1 MSITTPRDLPQG
13 ILAATLAYVI
23 WGVVVVYWK
32 LLPDVS
38 PWEIVGHR
46 VLWSVVLL
54 LPIIVVLGRTSAV
67 LAAFRNPRRA
77 AALLASS
84 ALIATN
90 WGIFIW
96 AVVEG
101 RIVEASLGYYI
112 NPLFVIALGVVLLG
126 ESLSRLRVAAF
137 VLAAAG
143 VAVQAVALG
152 GLPWISLTLAGS
164 FAIYGY
170 VRKVVQVEA
179 LDGLFVETLIVAPFA
194 IFGFWLLMQDGELAF
209 AHGDPLTDA
218 LLIGAGAITALPLW
232 LFAYGA
238 RRVRLSTMGFLQY
251 IAPSIS
257 LVIAVAVYDEPFGTV
272 RLVSFGLIWA
282 ALVLVSLEMFR
293 RPVPVAPEE
302 CR

>member
-1 MSITTPRDLPQG
+1 MTTAKDQPQG
-13 ILAATLAYVI
+13 VLAAALSYAI

-32 LLPDVS
+32 LLGDVS
-38 PWEIVGHR
+38 PWEILSHR
-46 VLWSVVLL
+46 VLWSVVVLA
-54 LPIIVVLGRTSAV
+54 PIIVALGRMRHV
-67 LAAFRNPRRA
+67 LAVFATPRRA
-77 AALLASS
+77 AALLVSS
-84 ALIATN
+84 LLIAGN

-96 AVVEG
+96 AVTEG
-101 RIVEASLGYYI
+101 RIIETSLGYYI
-112 NPLFVIALGVVLLG
+112 NPLLAILLGVIMLG
-126 ESLSRLRVAAF
+126 EKLSPFRIAAF
-137 VLAAAG
+137 ALAGAG

-194 IFGFWLLMQDGELAF
+194 VLGMWLLMQQGDLAF
-209 AHGDPLTDA
+209 AHGPALRDA
-218 LLIGAGAITALPLW
+218 LLVGAGAVTALPLW

-251 IAPSIS
+251 IAPTLS
-257 LVIAVAVYDEPFGTV
+257 LIIAVTIYHEPFGTV
-272 RLVSFGLIWA
+272 RLVSFSLIWA
-282 ALVLVSLEMFR
+282 ALALVSLEMFR
-293 RPVPVAPEE
+293 RPVPRPPEE

>member
-1 MSITTPRDLPQG
+1 MTTAKDQPQG
-13 ILAATLAYVI
+13 VLAAALSYSI

-32 LLPDVS
+32 LLGDVS
-38 PWEIVGHR
+38 PWEILSHR
-46 VLWSVVLL
+46 VLWSVVVLA
-54 LPIIVVLGRTSAV
+54 PIIVALGRMRHV
-67 LAAFRNPRRA
+67 LAVFATPRRA
-77 AALLASS
+77 AALLVSS
-84 ALIATN
+84 LLIAGN

-96 AVVEG
+96 AVTEG
-101 RIVEASLGYYI
+101 RIIETSLGYYI
-112 NPLFVIALGVVLLG
+112 NPLLAILLGVIMLG
-126 ESLSRLRVAAF
+126 EKLSPFRIAAF
-137 VLAAAG
+137 ALAGAG

-194 IFGFWLLMQDGELAF
+194 VLGMWLLMQQGDLAF
-209 AHGDPLTDA
+209 AHGPALRDA
-218 LLIGAGAITALPLW
+218 LLVGAGAVTALPLW

-251 IAPSIS
+251 IAPTLS
-257 LVIAVAVYDEPFGTV
+257 LIIAVTIYHEPFGTV
-272 RLVSFGLIWA
+272 RLVSFSLIWA
-282 ALVLVSLEMFR
+282 ALALVSLEMFR
-293 RPVPVAPEE
+293 RPVPRPPEE